1 MTSWV
6 GRTAVEIAAAV
17 REKRVTPREVVAEHL
32 ARIERLDGRVGAFR
46 VVRAEAALAE
56 ADAVG
61 ARDDL
66 AQLPLAGVPVAVRTT
81 SR

>member
-32 ARIERLDGRVGAFR
+32 ARIERLDERIGAFR
-46 VVRAEAALAE
+46 VVR
-56 ADAVG
+56 G
-61 ARDDL
+61 RPRSRRPTRWAREPIWPNSPWR
-66 AQLPLAGVPVAVRTT
+66 ACRWP
-81 SR
+81 